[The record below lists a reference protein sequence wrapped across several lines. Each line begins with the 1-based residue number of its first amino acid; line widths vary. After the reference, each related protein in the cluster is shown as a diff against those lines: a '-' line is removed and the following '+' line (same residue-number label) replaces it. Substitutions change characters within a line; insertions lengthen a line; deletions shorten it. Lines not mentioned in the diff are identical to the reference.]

1 MSLSINDILKPLGSI
16 IANAQPIPANKLFNP
31 DLPTLSKAVRTFNDI
46 VMIKDQA
53 MSAFKLG
60 SQPRNGG
67 DFLLPRTRFDD
78 NPRKD
83 AFLMENAIDPNV
95 IRKRVNPD
103 AAIPSLESGES
114 TKFSLVPS
122 NNVATDF
129 VSLIQMA
136 NKNYI
141 NYKNRFFVADP
152 SIQQNQQQY
161 QQPIQKTATAVPT
174 TINYNPITYDIGN
187 DELPEFGDG
196 GKKNKPTQPMA
207 PISNNFPDAATYFS
221 NPDLYGAPPKP
232 PVTSIKPSPSYIYID
247 NSTKKNVSNRIGQ
260 TSISTRLG
268 SLGNYLK

>member
-1 MSLSINDILKPLGSI
+1 MSLSINDILKPLGSL

-31 DLPTLSKAVRTFNDI
+31 DLPMLSKAVRTFNDI

-53 MSAFKLG
+53 MSAFKLS

-83 AFLMENAIDPNV
+83 SFLMDGAIDPNV

-103 AAIPSLESGES
+103 KAIPSLESGES

-122 NNVATDF
+122 NNAATDF

-136 NKNYI
+136 NKNYV

-174 TINYNPITYDIGN
+174 TINYNPITYDIGD

-196 GKKNKPTQPMA
+196 GKKNKPTQPVTGRPVV

-221 NPDLYGAPPKP
+221 NPDLYGAPPKH
-232 PVTSIKPSPSYIYID
+232 SPSYIYID
-247 NSTKKNVSNRIGQ
+247 NSTKKNVSNRIGI
-260 TSISTRLG
+260 SGVSTRM
-268 SLGNYLK
+268 GNIADNNS

>member
-1 MSLSINDILKPLGSI
+1 MSLSINDILKPLGSL

-122 NNVATDF
+122 NNAASDF

-136 NKNYI
+136 NKNYV

-174 TINYNPITYDIGN
+174 TINYNPITYDIGD

-196 GKKNKPTQPMA
+196 SEKNHQA
-207 PISNNFPDAATYFS
+207 PINPSGVPAQNPAQTNIAPIPPS
-221 NPDLYGAPPKP
+221 NPVKQNPP
-232 PVTSIKPSPSYIYID
+232 YIYID
-247 NSTKKNVSNRIGQ
+247 NSTKKNVSNRIGRAG
-260 TSISTRLG
+260 ISTRM
-268 SLGNYLK
+268 GNITDNYS

>member
-1 MSLSINDILKPLGSI
+1 MSLSINDILKPLGSL

-31 DLPTLSKAVRTFNDI
+31 DLPNLSKAIRTFNDI

-53 MSAFKLG
+53 MKSFKLS

-83 AFLMENAIDPNV
+83 SFLMDGAIDPNV

-103 AAIPSLESGES
+103 KAIPSLESAES

-136 NKNYI
+136 NKNYV

-161 QQPIQKTATAVPT
+161 QQPIQKKATAVPT
-174 TINYNPITYDIGN
+174 TINYNPLTYDIGD

-196 GKKNKPTQPMA
+196 SKKNHQA
-207 PISNNFPDAATYFS
+207 PINPRGVLAQNPAQTNIAPIPPS
-221 NPDLYGAPPKP
+221 NPVEQKP
-232 PVTSIKPSPSYIYID
+232 PYIYID
-247 NSTKKNVSNRIGQ
+247 NSTKNNVSNRIGQ
-260 TSISTRLG
+260 TSISTRFG
-268 SLGNYLK
+268 SIGNYGN

>member
-1 MSLSINDILKPLGSI
+1 MSLSINDILKPLGSL

-136 NKNYI
+136 NKNYV

-174 TINYNPITYDIGN
+174 TINYNPITYDIGD

-196 GKKNKPTQPMA
+196 SKKKKPTQPMA
-207 PISNNFPDAATYFS
+207 PISNELPGAAVYFS
-221 NPDLYGAPPKP
+221 NPDLYGASPKP
-232 PVTSIKPSPSYIYID
+232 PVTIVKPSPSYIYID
-247 NSTKKNVSNRIGQ
+247 NSPTKFESNRIGQ

-268 SLGNYLK
+268 SLGNYLN